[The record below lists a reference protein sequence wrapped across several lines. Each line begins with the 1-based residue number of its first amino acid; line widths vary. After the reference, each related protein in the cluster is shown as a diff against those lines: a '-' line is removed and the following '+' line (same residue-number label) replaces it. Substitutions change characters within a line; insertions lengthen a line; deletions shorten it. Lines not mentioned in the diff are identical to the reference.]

1 MVEVGAIIQCIQRI
15 YLTQIRQVGMMRV
28 LSIVAFTK
36 GALRVDSVECLSRV
50 NGYDEG
56 SKCLLVCAV
65 ILHHVMV
72 FLILAV
78 SLNHIIE

>member
-1 MVEVGAIIQCIQRI
+1 MIEVLAVIQRI
-15 YLTQIRQVGMMRV
+15 QSIHLTQIRQVGMMRV
-28 LSIVAFTK
+28 MSTMAFTK

-50 NGYDEG
+50 DGYDEG

-72 FLILAV
+72 LFILAV
-78 SLNHIIE
+78 SLNHIIK